1 MDNIGSNA
9 VSDHGSIRSS
19 DLHHGL
25 QCPQDTDSAEE
36 IQNAALTVL
45 LHLHFHNTLYTANRH
60 HMVLRRVSAAKFFTD
75 PRDLDCRQTLRWA
88 RLGLDDSENCSL
100 HSEIITNSP
109 KKCWSIVAWVDLG
122 QYWESSAS
130 SNFPWIDL
138 LHCHG
143 SRDLEWRWIAWFCFY
158 RA

>member
-1 MDNIGSNA
+1 MDHAGSNA
-9 VSDHGSIRSS
+9 VSAHGSIRSS

-60 HMVLRRVSAAKFFTD
+60 HMVLRRVSATNFLTD

-88 RLGLDDSENCSL
+88 RLGLDDSENCSS
-100 HSEIITNSP
+100 HSEIFANSP
-109 KKCWSIVAWVDLG
+109 TNGRLIVA
-122 QYWESSAS
+122 
-130 SNFPWIDL
+130 
-138 LHCHG
+138 
-143 SRDLEWRWIAWFCFY
+143 
-158 RA
+158 